1 MKSLSLAAL
10 VVALTPL
17 TAMSEPP
24 AMNDMSGT
32 PAPAAGV
39 GELVRSVYDIVS
51 FPAGTTPDWDAL
63 RATMLEDALIV
74 QPLPGGKNVHT
85 LTVDAFVQLFIDD
98 IEEHKLSE
106 RGFHE
111 TVHSVDVSTFGNIA
125 HAYVVFEVKV
135 GDTPGPGN
143 RGLDSFQL
151 VRKDG
156 IWKIASIATQFERPG
171 RPLTKRFL
179 EPATR

>member
-1 MKSLSLAAL
+1 MNTSLATLGVAVLAL
-10 VVALTPL
+10 VPMIAEPRTMNDTPG
-17 TAMSEPP
+17 PP
-24 AMNDMSGT
+24 A
-32 PAPAAGV
+32 AAGV
-39 GELVRSVYDIVS
+39 GELVRSVYELVS
-51 FPAGTTPDWDAL
+51 FPVGTVPDWDAL

-85 LTVDAFVQLFIDD
+85 LTVDGFVQLFIDD

-106 RGFHE
+106 KGFHE
-111 TVHSVDVSTFGNIA
+111 TVISVETSTFGNIA
-125 HAYVVFEVKV
+125 HAYVVFEVAV
-135 GDTPGPGN
+135 GGSDRRN

-156 IWKIASIATQFERPG
+156 IWKIASIATQFERAG

-179 EPATR
+179 EPAAR